1 MTSPDELSDE
11 QRYALAF
18 AEVIARPGAMA
29 LLLNEENHPNGWVP
43 IAQAARGD
51 QAFAVEPADYLI
63 GVDLDEPED
72 RGWVDDMWAGL
83 AERGCRF
90 VVVSSGREGHLHL
103 WVLLPP
109 GWTYEYAKAAMRD
122 AAGEPRTWLMVRR
135 NAMRPPYAPHRL
147 GGRSAII
154 EPGPATALKWFRSV
168 RRQGVPDLARAAL
181 QWLDPHAVITK
192 RGVIDRGRTIH
203 RAAVALVNARC
214 TENDLLLL
222 LRSEVNAVTSKYHEM
237 PAQRRADFVDSAWR
251 AACEYVREHPPA
263 ATNRERIEALQEQV
277 PAMQWT
283 VRTGPQ
289 DRSVYRTLLD
299 VGHTAASLEVAA
311 SVRRLAELTNLSTSG
326 VQAALRRLS
335 SAGYIERLEGENRL
349 SADACSYRLAASLP
363 AKSSVTPHTWPYY
376 GGPKAMCAE
385 EATFLA
391 DIFTNGSGLGVS
403 TRETWEALPTTPTT
417 AKELEAVHPGRL
429 KRATILQHL
438 RRLHDAGFAGKKGHR
453 WWRVHPDL
461 TSLDR
466 LAQLLGVKNKGARK
480 ASRYERERKEHREW
494 LGHTPSTPSPST

>member
-1 MTSPDELSDE
+1 MGSAEWADE
-11 QRYALAF
+11 QRQCLAF
-18 AEVIARPGAMA
+18 AEAIVRPGGRA
-29 LLLNEENHPNGWVP
+29 LLIDADNRSRQWVP
-43 IAQAARGD
+43 VREAVEAG
-51 QAFAVEPADYLI
+51 QAFAVEPADYIL

-72 RGWVDDMWAGL
+72 RDWVDAMRTGL
-83 AERGCRF
+83 AVRSCRF

-122 AAGEPRTWLMVRR
+122 VAGEPRTWQIIRR

-147 GGRSAII
+147 GGRSTII

-168 RRQGVPDLARAAL
+168 ANQGIPDLARGAV
-181 QWLDPHAVITK
+181 QRLDPHAVITK

-237 PAQRRADFVDSAWR
+237 PAQRRADYVDSAWR

-299 VGHTAASLEVAA
+299 VGHAAASLEVDA

-326 VQAALRRLS
+326 VQSALRRLAT
-335 SAGYIERLEGENRL
+335 AGYIERLEEENRL
-349 SADACSYRLAASLP
+349 SADACSYRLTASLP

-417 AKELEAVHPGRL
+417 AKELETVHPGRL
-429 KRATILQHL
+429 KRATILEHL

-453 WWRVHPDL
+453 WWRLHPDL
-461 TSLDR
+461 SSLDR

-494 LGHTPSTPSPST
+494 LERASSTPSLRT